1 MLINRD
7 NLSLINEIFNRV
19 ADTRFNISTQYKLI
33 KLKKA
38 IQEENEIY
46 LTQLD
51 RLKDFFL
58 TDENGNYIQNENGG
72 YAIDQNRLEECKD
85 LIDEVNALQ
94 VQVPDLYFS
103 LDELEPLNLSF
114 KELEALD
121 PFIKI

>member
-7 NLSLINEIFNRV
+7 NLTLINEIFNRV

-58 TDENGNYIQNENGG
+58 TDENGDYIQNENGG
-72 YAIDQNRLEECKD
+72 YAIDKNRLEECQD
-85 LIDEVNALQ
+85 LINEVNALQ
-94 VQVPDLYFS
+94 VQVPDMYFS

>member
-7 NLSLINEIFNRV
+7 NLTLINEIFNRV

-58 TDENGNYIQNENGG
+58 IDENGDYIQNENGG
-72 YAIDQNRLEECKD
+72 YAIDKNRLEECQD
-85 LIDEVNALQ
+85 LINEVNALQ
-94 VQVPDLYFS
+94 VQVPDMYFS